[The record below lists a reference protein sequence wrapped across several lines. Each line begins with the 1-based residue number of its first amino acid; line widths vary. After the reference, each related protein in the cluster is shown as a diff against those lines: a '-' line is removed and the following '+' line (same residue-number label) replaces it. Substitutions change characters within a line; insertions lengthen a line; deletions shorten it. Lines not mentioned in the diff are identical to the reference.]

1 MFIVFLEFFIDIKIF
16 VLFLRGENFI
26 RIFNGILLL
35 DYFFLIFLILINF
48 GEFF

>member
-16 VLFLRGENFI
+16 VRGENFI
-26 RIFNGILLL
+26 RIFIGILLL